1 MKTNKSYD
9 FDSFM
14 NPQFV
19 FDQLLELLVP
29 IIIVLML
36 PFIAIPQFTEI
47 SKKARSAAAS
57 KTVEAI
63 AKECLE
69 RVSNKDLVS
78 TFVDVE
84 LSDYKLYPLDGNCNG
99 DENNLIKA
107 KSNNTKKYPT
117 YSYNVK
123 TGKKSCSHDG
133 PIEELFGCSARRD
146 GEWR

>member
-1 MKTNKSYD
+1 
-9 FDSFM
+9 
-14 NPQFV
+14 
-19 FDQLLELLVP
+19 
-29 IIIVLML
+29 ML

-57 KTVEAI
+57 NTVEAI

-69 RVSNKDLVS
+69 RVSNKELVS
-78 TFVDVE
+78 KFLDVE
-84 LSDYKLYPLDGNCNG
+84 LQSYKLYPLDGNCNG

-133 PIEELFGCSARRD
+133 SNEELHGCSARRN
-146 GEWR
+146 GEW

>member
-1 MKTNKSYD
+1 M
-9 FDSFM
+9 
-14 NPQFV
+14 PQLKNNHSDNQGFFIV
-19 FDQLLELLVP
+19 ELLLP
-29 IIIVLML
+29 IIILLIL

-47 SKKARSAAAS
+47 GKKAKSLAALN
-57 KTVEAI
+57 TLEAI

-117 YSYNVK
+117 YSYNVN

-133 PIEELFGCSARRD
+133 PNEELHGCSARRD
-146 GEWR
+146 GEW

>member
-1 MKTNKSYD
+1 MPL
-9 FDSFM
+9 FIVELVLPFII
-14 NPQFV
+14 
-19 FDQLLELLVP
+19 LL
-29 IIIVLML
+29 IL
-36 PFIAIPQFTEI
+36 PFIAIPEFIKI
-47 SKKARSAAAS
+47 SKKAKSAAAS
-57 KTVEAI
+57 NKVEAI

-107 KSNNTKKYPT
+107 KSSNTKKYPT

-133 PIEELFGCSARRD
+133 PNEELYGCSARRD
-146 GEWR
+146 GEW